1 MTNAQMSRRLFTLLA
16 VCAKKQDMLKEIALD
31 KFRLS
36 PAYETIQNID
46 DYLFLTDRAKKI
58 GEALRNFLRND
69 PSLYVSEFRPCNGRP
84 CCLRREKQ

>member
-46 DYLFLTDRAKKI
+46 DYLFLTDRMILHQNNLARSLFLSAK
-58 GEALRNFLRND
+58 
-69 PSLYVSEFRPCNGRP
+69 
-84 CCLRREKQ
+84 